1 MGRRAS
7 ATWKGAGRATGNRT
21 VLELLAGVGREV
33 GRKEESM
40 RRWVGLCVLA
50 FVVALAV
57 VVGQRMDA
65 QALAVV
71 VGVVAGVVAGL
82 PTAML
87 VLLALSR
94 RDRQRGAAP
103 AQPPPATASPP
114 VVVIQGGE
122 PRSLPPAPLPAYPV
136 QRERPFVVVG
146 EEDDAW
152 DTGGLH

>member
-1 MGRRAS
+1 
-7 ATWKGAGRATGNRT
+7 
-21 VLELLAGVGREV
+21 
-33 GRKEESM
+33 M

-94 RDRQRGAAP
+94 RDRQRGDAYP
-103 AQPPPATASPP
+103 QPPPAAVSPP

-122 PRSLPPAPLPAYPV
+122 PRTLPQAPLPAYPA

-152 DTGGLH
+152 DTRGSR